1 MIITYNQFA
10 TYYVGLLLCKRET
23 YTYLQYGTQM
33 PHMLADRH
41 VAWSVLVYYKGI
53 TSPETTSIKLTG
65 VRKDLERPEA
75 SHNFDF
81 DTFKELSILL
91 GFNPS

>member
-41 VAWSVLVYYKGI
+41 VAWSVLVYNKRELLVAVEA
-53 TSPETTSIKLTG
+53 PLLLLLETCTG
-65 VRKDLERPEA
+65 DIIAR
-75 SHNFDF
+75 
-81 DTFKELSILL
+81 LL
-91 GFNPS
+91 YS